1 MIQREDRPN
10 IKVIV
15 QLESVKGS
23 GSESGT
29 FVSSNALV
37 IKRSNVRRVNV
48 WNSSGRGS
56 AANALFG
63 KSTNQRVPRSIST
76 PRKHPIKNVAA
87 KMITQQTSK
96 SKQDTPRQLIQ
107 NQKRTP
113 TKPPIRTPLTAMIA
127 TKVGAPKVS

>member
-15 QLESVKGS
+15 QFESVKGS
-23 GSESGT
+23 RSGSGT

-48 WNSSGRGS
+48 WNSSGRRS
-56 AANALFG
+56 AATALFG
-63 KSTNQRVPRSIST
+63 RSTNQRVPRVIST

-87 KMITQQTSK
+87 KTVTQQTSESVNSMK
-96 SKQDTPRQLIQ
+96 E
-107 NQKRTP
+107 
-113 TKPPIRTPLTAMIA
+113 A
-127 TKVGAPKVS
+127 